1 MELVVAGKTDIGAV
15 REENQDALGDLT
27 LDGAVFLVVADG
39 MGGYAGGSLAANT
52 AVEALTTHVREHWS
66 KDADPVALLR
76 DAIELANDKVREKS
90 KQEERLADMGTTC
103 VCVLATEKEYYV
115 AHVGDSRAYL
125 FRDGV
130 FSLLTE
136 DHTVIQQLIKQ
147 GKVKPLEATY
157 HPSAG
162 ILMRCLGQIDG
173 VEPDITGPLE
183 LKEGDR
189 ILLCSD
195 GLTGMVY
202 EDEIADVLKSD
213 DLDAA
218 LAEMIR
224 MAVDAGGFD
233 NITVQVLQAGVFPVQ
248 EAAGW
253 NVVVDSPEG
262 LALMAAEGR
271 LPQDMVQAGK
281 LRHTTVL
288 DVVDEQAVRLA
299 EETTQPIGPEEDWD
313 PKREKLWKFAVTA
326 GIVALLAGGIVYLI
340 MK

>member
-1 MELVVAGKTDIGAV
+1 MELVVVGKTDIGAV
-15 REENQDALGDLT
+15 REENQDALGQVD
-27 LDGAVFLVVADG
+27 LDGARFLTVADG

-52 AVEALTTHVREHWS
+52 AIEALTNYVKEHWS
-66 KDADPVALLR
+66 ADADPRKVLR
-76 DAIELANDKVREKS
+76 EAIELANEKVREKS
-90 KQEERLADMGTTC
+90 REEERLADMGTTC
-103 VCVLATEKEYYV
+103 VCVLATGDQYYV

-136 DHTVIQQLIKQ
+136 DHTVIQQLVKQ

-173 VEPDITGPLE
+173 VEPDITGPQE

-202 EDEIADVLKSD
+202 EDEIADVLKGE
-213 DLDAA
+213 DLDKA
-218 LAEMIR
+218 LEEMIR
-224 MAVDAGGFD
+224 MANEAGGFD
-233 NITVQVLQAGVFPVQ
+233 NITVQVLQAGRFPVE

-271 LPQDMVQAGK
+271 LPPDLVQQGN

-288 DVVDEQAVRLA
+288 NVVQENVLSISDEP
-299 EETTQPIGPEEDWD
+299 TQPMEPEEWD
-313 PKREKLWKFAVTA
+313 PKKERLWKFALTGLV
-326 GIVALLAGGIVYLI
+326 VALLTGGIVYLI
-340 MK
+340 MR

>member
-1 MELVVAGKTDIGAV
+1 MELVVVGKTDIGSV
-15 REENQDALGDLT
+15 REENQDALGDVT
-27 LDGAVFLVVADG
+27 LDGAVFFTVADG
-39 MGGYAGGSLAANT
+39 MGGYAGGSLAART
-52 AVEALTTHVREHWS
+52 AVETLTTHVREHWS
-66 KDADPVALLR
+66 KDVDPRRLLR
-76 DAIELANDKVREKS
+76 DAIDLANEKIREKS
-90 KQEERLADMGTTC
+90 KEEERLADMGTTC
-103 VCVLATEKEYYV
+103 VCVLAMEDHFFV

-136 DHTVIQQLIKQ
+136 DHTVIQELIKQ

-173 VEPDITGPLE
+173 VEPDITGPLD
-183 LKEGDR
+183 LQEGDR

-202 EDEIADVLKSD
+202 EDEIADELKSQ
-213 DLDAA
+213 DLDKA
-218 LAEMIR
+218 LDEMVR
-224 MAVDAGGFD
+224 MANEAGGFD
-233 NITVQVLQAGVFPVQ
+233 NITVQVLQAGTFPVA
-248 EAAGW
+248 EASGW

-271 LPQDMVQAGK
+271 LPQDVLDQGK

-288 DVVDEQAVRLA
+288 DVIREDAARIADEP
-299 EETTQPIGPEEDWD
+299 TQPMDPPEWD
-313 PKREKLWKFAVTA
+313 PRKEKRWKFALTLGV
-326 GIVALLAGGIVYLI
+326 VALLAGGIVYLI
-340 MK
+340 MR